1 MSDRLFF
8 LLAVLAYGLSTVHA
22 VLLWRKGF
30 RRDDFVNYLLL
41 LLGFTAHTV
50 AVFQRGY
57 LYNQCPVYNIYEA
70 TTFFTWFSVLA
81 ILVIGLW
88 PRFRFLGA
96 FAAPLLFAVGVFAL
110 MPWLDPPHG
119 PKPEYSGGLRS
130 LHAAV
135 TLLAYGAFGLSC
147 AAALMLVTQESNL
160 KRHRLNALLSLLPPI
175 ARLEIAVRQLLF
187 TGLVLLTVGLG
198 SGLLYLAQNRASYP
212 AGPDVKVIWSVLV
225 WGGYLF
231 LQFAHWR
238 GWVRGRRLALAVIAA
253 FGFVLLTFWGTNLLS
268 PLHNP
273 PPPPPAQS

>member
-1 MSDRLFF
+1 MSDRFFF
-8 LLAVLAYGLSTVHA
+8 LLAVVAYGLSAVHS

-30 RRDDFVNYLLL
+30 RRDDFVNYLLV
-41 LLGFTAHTV
+41 LLGFVGHTI

-81 ILVIGLW
+81 YLVIGLW

-119 PKPEYSGGLRS
+119 PRPEYSGGLRS

-135 TLLAYGAFGLSC
+135 TLLAYASFGLSC
-147 AAALMLVTQESNL
+147 AAALMLVTQEANL
-160 KRHRLNALLSLLPPI
+160 KRHRLNALLSLLPPM
-175 ARLEIAVRQLLF
+175 ARLEIAVRRLLF
-187 TGLVLLTVGLG
+187 AGWLLLTLGLG
-198 SGLLYLAQNRASYP
+198 SGFLYLIQNRAEYP

-225 WGGYLF
+225 WAGYGL
-231 LQFAHWR
+231 LLLVHRR
-238 GWVRGRRLALAVIAA
+238 GWVRGRRLAVAA
-253 FGFVLLTFWGTNLLS
+253 ITAFLFVLLTFWGTNLLS

-273 PPPPPAQS
+273 PLPPAQS